1 MHDSAAIFVGSK
13 TGQDDAP
20 FVFIKI
26 GDEKRRMRGSEWD
39 ALPLGRVPVLHGLA
53 SKPRYSGLM
62 RGDHRFGDDQKCH
75 DRSRVPDHRTH
86 QAIVANIAQTIVMLV
101 K

>member
-1 MHDSAAIFVGSK
+1 
-13 TGQDDAP
+13 
-20 FVFIKI
+20 
-26 GDEKRRMRGSEWD
+26 
-39 ALPLGRVPVLHGLA
+39 
-53 SKPRYSGLM
+53 M
-62 RGDHRFGDDQKCH
+62 RGDHRFGDDRKCH